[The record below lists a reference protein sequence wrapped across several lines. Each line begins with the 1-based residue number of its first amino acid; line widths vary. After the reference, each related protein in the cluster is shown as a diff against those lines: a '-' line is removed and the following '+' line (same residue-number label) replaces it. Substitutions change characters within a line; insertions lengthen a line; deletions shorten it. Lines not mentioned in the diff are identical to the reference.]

1 MAQTLLNSGFDQ
13 LDYAILRELQVNGRI
28 SVADLARKIHLSAP
42 AVHQRI
48 KRLER
53 AGVIQQYVALLNRET
68 IGYDLLCF
76 VRVSLQ
82 PHTRENLDALEAAM
96 LANALVLE
104 CYRTAGNAD
113 ILLKIA
119 VQNHRELD
127 DFVGGYLARLP
138 GVDRIETSLVMG
150 EVKTSTPFELK

>member
-1 MAQTLLNSGFDQ
+1 MAQSLLNRGFDQ
-13 LDYAILRELQVNGRI
+13 LDHTILHELQVNGRI

-53 AGVIQQYVALLNRET
+53 AGVIQQYVALLNRESV
-68 IGYDLLCF
+68 GYDLLCF

-82 PHTRENLDALEAAM
+82 PHTRENLDELEKAM
-96 LANALVLE
+96 LAHMAVLE
-104 CYRTAGNAD
+104 CYRTAGNHD

-119 VQNHRELD
+119 VHNHRELD
-127 DFVGGYLARLP
+127 EFIGEHLARLP

-150 EVKTSTPFELK
+150 EVKTTTALDLK